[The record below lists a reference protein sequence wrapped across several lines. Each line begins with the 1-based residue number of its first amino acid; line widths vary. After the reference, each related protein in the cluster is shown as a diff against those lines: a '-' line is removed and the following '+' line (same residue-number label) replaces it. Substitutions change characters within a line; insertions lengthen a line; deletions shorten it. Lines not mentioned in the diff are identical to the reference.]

1 MNLDKRGFPEKAAST
16 GDPRS
21 ELLDFWVLPR
31 SGLLLLFRGLC
42 PVGKQRPREPGCIYP
57 PGGGRGR
64 GLCTCKM
71 LGSCYLETQDT
82 GFTLSRDLLRGT

>member
-42 PVGKQRPREPGCIYP
+42 PRESRGQGNPDVFIHRVGEGGEGSACARYWVHAISRPKI
-57 PGGGRGR
+57 
-64 GLCTCKM
+64 
-71 LGSCYLETQDT
+71 LGSRYLEI
-82 GFTLSRDLLRGT
+82 F